1 MLRKIIN
8 TTLFLPLSFL
18 VTFQQSLLSENKN
31 FIDEVIEENEGKI
44 FIDHQEIK
52 NIILNNND
60 ELKSLKELIEAA
72 SFNLSSKIAK
82 RYPSINLQANGL
94 PKYVAG
100 RNYSNNSSTTKTSQ
114 LSANPSLNIRWD
126 LIDPLRGPEIKI
138 ARENLKVAN
147 NNYEIKRKDLIQE
160 ASTRFHKYQKSSQ
173 DIINKR
179 FALDLSITSLENAQA
194 KLDAGIGTKF
204 EVLEAEAQLSRDKQS
219 LNEKKIEYQI
229 HKISLKEIMNLKGD
243 FEIKKEQKL
252 SGYWNYKLNKN
263 INNGLEKNL
272 SLKNISLQK
281 SIKDNEAISFANANK
296 PNIYISNSLSS
307 TFTKGDSLAL
317 EIDPSEYGSSFSNTI
332 SLNLSWNIFNGGQN
346 KNSYK
351 SRKALARGEE
361 YSYNN
366 LKNILKTNIT
376 KAYLNLKLN
385 EEKIL
390 STSKEISSTKESL
403 RLSRLRYDVGIS
415 TLKDVL
421 VRQKELSDAKS
432 KKINAIYNYNLNLD
446 ELERL
451 TFLEISNNCL
461 DNHNTINQNESIC
474 NIPI

>member
-8 TTLFLPLSFL
+8 STLFLPLGFL
-18 VTFQQSLLSENKN
+18 LTFQQSLLSENKN

-52 NIILNNND
+52 NIIHNNND

-160 ASTRFHKYQKSSQ
+160 ASKRFHKYQKSSQ

-179 FALDLSITSLENAQA
+179 FALDLSITSLKNAQA

-204 EVLEAEAQLSRDKQS
+204 EVLEADAQLSRDVQS
-219 LNEKKIEYQI
+219 LNEKKIEHQI
-229 HKISLKEIMNLKGD
+229 NKISLKEIMNLKGD
-243 FEIKKEQKL
+243 FEIKKGQKL

-281 SIKDNEAISFANANK
+281 SIKDNEAMSFLNLNK
-296 PNIYISNSLSS
+296 PNIYISNSLSG

-351 SRKALARGEE
+351 SRKAQARGEE

-366 LKNILKTNIT
+366 LRNILKTNIT

-451 TFLEISNNCL
+451 TFLEINNNCL
-461 DNHNTINQNESIC
+461 DNDNTINQNESIC

>member
-8 TTLFLPLSFL
+8 STLFLPLGFL
-18 VTFQQSLLSENKN
+18 LTFQQSLLSENKN
-31 FIDEVIEENEGKI
+31 FIDEVIEENEDKI

-52 NIILNNND
+52 NIIHNNND

-179 FALDLSITSLENAQA
+179 FALDLSITSLKNAQA

-204 EVLEAEAQLSRDKQS
+204 EVLEADAQLSRDVQS
-219 LNEKKIEYQI
+219 LNEKKIEHQI
-229 HKISLKEIMNLKGD
+229 NKISLKEIMNLKGD
-243 FEIKKEQKL
+243 FEIKKGQKL

-281 SIKDNEAISFANANK
+281 SIKNNEAMSFLNLNK
-296 PNIYISNSLSS
+296 PNIYISNSLSG
-307 TFTKGDSLAL
+307 TFTKGDSLSV

-351 SRKALARGEE
+351 SRKAQARGQE

-366 LKNILKTNIT
+366 LRNILKTNIT

-451 TFLEISNNCL
+451 TFLEINNNCL
-461 DNHNTINQNESIC
+461 DNDNTINQNESIC

>member
-8 TTLFLPLSFL
+8 STLFLPLGFL

-204 EVLEAEAQLSRDKQS
+204 EVLEADAQLSRDKQS

-281 SIKDNEAISFANANK
+281 SIKDNEAISFLNSNK

-307 TFTKGDSLAL
+307 TFTKGNSLAV

-332 SLNLSWNIFNGGQN
+332 SLNLSWNIFNAGQN

-366 LKNILKTNIT
+366 LKNTLKTNIT